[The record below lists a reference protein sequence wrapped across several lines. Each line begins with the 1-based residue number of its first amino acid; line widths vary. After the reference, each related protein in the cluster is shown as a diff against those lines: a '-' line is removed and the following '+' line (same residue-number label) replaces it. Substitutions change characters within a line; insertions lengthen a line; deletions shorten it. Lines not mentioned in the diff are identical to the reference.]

1 MASPI
6 VARARDPKPMPLQ
19 FQNKSQ
25 IDTFRHSF
33 EIKIVTAV
41 IITLV
46 ISHKPGTASK
56 ALPLRPFWVW
66 GLRHHFV
73 GLRVA
78 TPFRQKDG
86 CLLGILNIE
95 LLP

>member
-1 MASPI
+1 
-6 VARARDPKPMPLQ
+6 MPLQ

-41 IITLV
+41 VITLV

-56 ALPLRPFWVW
+56 AFLGLGIW
-66 GLRHHFV
+66 GLGHHFV

-78 TPFRQKDG
+78 TPFQAEGWMFAR
-86 CLLGILNIE
+86 NIE
-95 LLP
+95 Y